1 MTPGPHER
9 IAELDV
15 HNVSIGCTYICTCSK
30 FITRKLLPKGSCVMF
45 RRPYQLLQSAL
56 LQNEKREIN
65 SALSNSDDII
75 NICVTCKF

>member
-1 MTPGPHER
+1 MTPGPPER

-56 LQNEKREIN
+56 LQNEKQGN
-65 SALSNSDDII
+65 KFGLS
-75 NICVTCKF
+75 K